1 MHGSIAMYPLLADLG
16 FFDWKELEN
25 ICQEGTFLGSIPD
38 PIIPGYETINGSLGH
53 GLGDESLL

>member
-16 FFDWKELEN
+16 FFDRKELEN
-25 ICQEGTFLGSIPD
+25 VCQEGTFLGSIPD